1 MAASVKTHLTTS
13 PGAGSLSIE
22 PLTWPGKTEVWPREP
37 GDLYAGEPIVA
48 VAQTDA
54 LEGNVTITGRRGS
67 TAWST
72 SVPLSASAN
81 EPGIGVMWARAKI
94 EALTDSLKSGEQEAD
109 VRKSVID
116 VALTHHLVSK
126 YTSLVAI
133 DVTPTAPP
141 GTTSIKSALPTNLPE
156 GASFEAIFGGA
167 QTATPAT
174 LHLLLGLVALLMAV
188 IAWSSANRR
197 LSIFVKKR

>member
-1 MAASVKTHLTTS
+1 M
-13 PGAGSLSIE
+13 
-22 PLTWPGKTEVWPREP
+22 
-37 GDLYAGEPIVA
+37 
-48 VAQTDA
+48 
-54 LEGNVTITGRRGS
+54 
-67 TAWST
+67 
-72 SVPLSASAN
+72 
-81 EPGIGVMWARAKI
+81 
-94 EALTDSLKSGEQEAD
+94 
-109 VRKSVID
+109 RKSVID

-156 GASFEAIFGGA
+156 GASFEAVFGGA

-197 LSIFVKKR
+197 LSIFVKGR